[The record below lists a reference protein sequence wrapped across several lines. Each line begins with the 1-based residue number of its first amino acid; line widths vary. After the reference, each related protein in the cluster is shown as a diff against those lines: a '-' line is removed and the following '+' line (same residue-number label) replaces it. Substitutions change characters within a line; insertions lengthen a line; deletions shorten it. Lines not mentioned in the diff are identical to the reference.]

1 MSLKTLEG
9 SKAIAEV
16 VVNCRPDVLAC
27 YPITPSTHVAEQL
40 QKYYAD
46 GLIPEYITVEA
57 EFSAISALAG
67 ASATGA
73 RTFTVTASQGVALM
87 HEVLYAAAGMRLPI
101 VMCVANRSL
110 NSPLGIW
117 CDHQDVMPERD
128 AGWIMLF
135 CESNQEA
142 VDTIPQ
148 AYKIAESLLL
158 PVMVC
163 IDGFYL
169 THAVEQIDVPS
180 EEIIQK
186 FLPKFNPEFK
196 LDAENPVTLGVYATP
211 KYLQPFREDI
221 AKDMDAAREPIKAV
235 EKEFSAL
242 IGRGYGNGLVETY
255 NCEDAER
262 IIIAMSS
269 FCGNIKEAID
279 ELREKGE
286 KVGLLR
292 VKCYRPFPYEEV
304 REIIKDKKHV
314 GVFDRA
320 TTLGGHPP
328 LYTDILTSVYDSEKA
343 QQCLISSFIGGIGGK
358 DVTVEDAKK
367 IFEELKDNKIKRHFV

>member
-1 MSLKTLEG
+1 
-9 SKAIAEV
+9 
-16 VVNCRPDVLAC
+16 
-27 YPITPSTHVAEQL
+27 
-40 QKYYAD
+40 
-46 GLIPEYITVEA
+46 
-57 EFSAISALAG
+57 
-67 ASATGA
+67 
-73 RTFTVTASQGVALM
+73 M
-87 HEVLYAAAGMRLPI
+87 HEVLYAVAGMRLPI

-128 AGWIMLF
+128 SGWIILF

-148 AYKIAESLLL
+148 AYKLAESLLL

-180 EEIIQK
+180 KELVQN
-186 FLPKFNPEFK
+186 FLPKFKPEFK
-196 LDAENPVTLGVYATP
+196 LDTENPVTLGIYSTP
-211 KYLQPFREDI
+211 QYLQSFREGI
-221 AKDMDAAREPIKAV
+221 AKDMDEAREPIKKIG
-235 EKEFSAL
+235 EEFSKL
-242 IGRGYGNGLVETY
+242 VGREYGNGLIENY
-255 NCEDAER
+255 KCDDAER
-262 IIIAMSS
+262 IIIAMAS

-292 VKCYRPFPYEEV
+292 VKCYRPFPYKDV
-304 REIIKDKKHV
+304 RKIIENKKI

-320 TTLGGHPP
+320 VTLGGHPP
-328 LYTDILTSVYDSEKA
+328 LYTDVLASIYDSEKPKET
-343 QQCLISSFIGGIGGK
+343 LISSFIGGIGGK

-367 IFEELKDNKIKRHFV
+367 IFEELKDNTIKRHFV